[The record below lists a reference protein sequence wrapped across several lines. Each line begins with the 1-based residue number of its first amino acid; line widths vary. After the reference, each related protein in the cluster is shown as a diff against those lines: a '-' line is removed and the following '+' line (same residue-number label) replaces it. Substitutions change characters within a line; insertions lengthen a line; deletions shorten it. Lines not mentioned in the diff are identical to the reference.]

1 MTLYPGLEFKP
12 VERLDELV
20 LSKKTKMERN
30 YYTKQSELFGF
41 DMIRESKEKFDMFYE
56 MRSRKNQKN
65 SEKYYRNQ

>member
-1 MTLYPGLEFKP
+1 
-12 VERLDELV
+12 
-20 LSKKTKMERN
+20 MERN